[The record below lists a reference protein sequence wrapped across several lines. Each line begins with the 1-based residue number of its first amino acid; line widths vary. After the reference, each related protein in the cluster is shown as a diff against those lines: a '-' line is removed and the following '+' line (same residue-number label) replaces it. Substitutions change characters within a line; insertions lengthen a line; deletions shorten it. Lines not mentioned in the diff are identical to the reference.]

1 MKLFF
6 ISSLLLIICGCDL
19 GCNKKT
25 NSELDAQNSEKLIVQ
40 KAIKSFMERR
50 KMETINPRNNSRII
64 STWDTDAPFKSD
76 LDTLP
81 TTYRYSWDN
90 KGLIINVSK

>member
-1 MKLFF
+1 MKLIFCF
-6 ISSLLLIICGCDL
+6 SLLLIISGCDF
-19 GCNKKT
+19 GCNKKN
-25 NSELDAQNSEKLIVQ
+25 NSELDAQHLEKIVVQ
-40 KAIKSFMERR
+40 SAIKSFMERR
-50 KMETINPRNNSRII
+50 KMQTINPRNNSRII